1 MAITSEYAS
10 RMTEYLSHIDLSSIG
25 VTLRSEALDSRQPE
39 IYCMESSDA
48 LSLDRTNAL
57 LGEYRDDDVLIQ
69 ALIMFRDERMFSSS
83 RSSWWRVPTLRIT
96 ASPLRYADELS
107 LCEERVSVSSS
118 SRGVRLRSR
127 HVWMAGMGIMH
138 EREIMSR
145 SLMDISSQDEL
156 NEVVLD
162 AVSDRVRALRHLID
176 GVDMQR
182 RH

>member
-1 MAITSEYAS
+1 MAITSEYAA
-10 RMTEYLSHIDLSSIG
+10 MMADHLSHVDLSSLG
-25 VTLRSEALDSRQPE
+25 VTLRSEALDGRQPE
-39 IYCMESSDA
+39 ICCMESSDA
-48 LSLDRTNAL
+48 LSLDRTRAL
-57 LGEYRDDDVLIQ
+57 LGEHRNGDVLIQ

-83 RSSWWRVPTLRIT
+83 RSSWWRIPTLRVT
-96 ASPLRYADELS
+96 ASPLRCADELS

-118 SRGVRLRSR
+118 TRGVRLRSR

-145 SLMDISSQDEL
+145 SLMDVSSQDEL
-156 NEVVLD
+156 NEAVLD

-176 GVDMQR
+176 GIEMQR